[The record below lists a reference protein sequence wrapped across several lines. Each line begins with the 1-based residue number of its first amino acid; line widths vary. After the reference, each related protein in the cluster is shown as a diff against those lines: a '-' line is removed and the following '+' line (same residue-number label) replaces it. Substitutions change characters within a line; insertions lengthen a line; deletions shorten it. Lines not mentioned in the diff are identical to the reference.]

1 MKADLSTSGRPLVEL
16 RGISK
21 RYGELLA
28 NDAIDL
34 SIRPGEIHALL
45 GENGAGKST
54 LVKILYGVV
63 EPSAGEIF
71 WEGQPVIISSP
82 VEARALGIGMVFQ
95 HFSLFDEL
103 TVAENIAVALPEE
116 WTLDGVRKRLG
127 DISRNYGLALDAD
140 RAVWTLSAG
149 ERQRIEIVRCLLQ
162 GPRLLIL
169 DEPTSVLTPQE
180 AEHLFVTLDK
190 LSAEGVSLLY
200 ISHKLEEVRRLCQTA
215 TILRAGR
222 TVASIDP
229 RSKSAREIAALMVG
243 NEVGEV
249 RSTVPHRPGAEMLK
263 VDDLSLAAGSLH
275 GISLSRINLVA
286 HAGEVVGIAGVAGN
300 GQSEL
305 FAALSGERV
314 GESDSVIVM
323 AGRPCGTSGIDARR
337 RLGAAFVPEE
347 RLGHAAAPTH
357 SLSENTLISHA
368 AAEVSRAGFIL
379 ARAARRFAQR
389 IIQSFDV
396 RMSESDPQARKLSGG
411 NLQKF
416 VIGREMIRKPA
427 LLIVDQPTWGVDAG
441 AARLIRQSL
450 VDLASAGSAVIV
462 ISQDLDE
469 LFEIA
474 DRLAVIHQGKLSPLK
489 PVSEWTKES
498 IGLEMLG
505 VAGKSR
511 EAVDAV

>member
-1 MKADLSTSGRPLVEL
+1 MKADPPSSGQPLVEL

-63 EPSAGEIF
+63 EPSGGEIV
-71 WEGQPVIISSP
+71 WEGGPVTISSP

-103 TVAENIAVALPEE
+103 TVAENIAVALSDE
-116 WTLDGVRKRLG
+116 WTLDAVRRRLG
-127 DISRNYGLALDAD
+127 DISHNYGLALEAD

-190 LSAEGVSLLY
+190 LSAEGVSILY
-200 ISHKLEEVRRLCQTA
+200 ISHKLEEVRRLCQKA

-222 TVASIDP
+222 TVADIDP
-229 RSKSAREIAALMVG
+229 RAKSAREIAALMVG

-249 RSTVPHRPGAEMLK
+249 RSTVPHRPGVEMLR
-263 VDDLSLAAGSLH
+263 VDRLSVPAPSLH
-275 GISLSRINLVA
+275 GVALSNIDLVA
-286 HAGEVVGIAGVAGN
+286 HAGEVVGIAGIAGN

-305 FAALSGERV
+305 FAVLSGERIV
-314 GESDSVIVM
+314 DRDNAIVIGSR
-323 AGRPCGTSGIDARR
+323 ACGTLGIDARR
-337 RLGAAFVPEE
+337 RLGSAFVPEE

-379 ARAARRFAQR
+379 VRAARRFAQS
-389 IIQSFDV
+389 IVQSFDV
-396 RMSESDPQARKLSGG
+396 RMSEADPQARKLSGG

-441 AARLIRQSL
+441 AARLIRQAL
-450 VDLASAGSAVIV
+450 VDLATEGSAVV
-462 ISQDLDE
+462 VVSQDLDE

-474 DRLAVIHQGKLSPLK
+474 DRMAVIHQGKLSPLK

-498 IGLEMLG
+498 VGLEMLG
-505 VAGKSR
+505 AAETSR
-511 EAVDAV
+511 EAIHAV

>member
-1 MKADLSTSGRPLVEL
+1 MKADLSSSGRPLVEL

-71 WEGQPVIISSP
+71 WEGQPVTISSP

-103 TVAENIAVALPEE
+103 TVAENIAVALSDE
-116 WTLDGVRKRLG
+116 WTLDAVRRRLG

-162 GPRLLIL
+162 SPRLLIL

-190 LSAEGVSLLY
+190 LSAEGVLDPL
-200 ISHKLEEVRRLCQTA
+200 HLAQARRGPPPLPD
-215 TILRAGR
+215 RHHPAGR
-222 TVASIDP
+222 ADVVATIDP
-229 RSKSAREIAALMVG
+229 RAKSAREIAALMVG

-263 VDDLSLAAGSLH
+263 VDDLSARGGFPARDFALPH
-275 GISLSRINLVA
+275 QSR
-286 HAGEVVGIAGVAGN
+286 G
-300 GQSEL
+300 
-305 FAALSGERV
+305 
-314 GESDSVIVM
+314 
-323 AGRPCGTSGIDARR
+323 PCGRGRGNRR
-337 RLGAAFVPEE
+337 RRRE
-347 RLGHAAAPTH
+347 RT
-357 SLSENTLISHA
+357 ERI
-368 AAEVSRAGFIL
+368 VRRAV
-379 ARAARRFAQR
+379 RRTRWQNRTA
-389 IIQSFDV
+389 
-396 RMSESDPQARKLSGG
+396 
-411 NLQKF
+411 
-416 VIGREMIRKPA
+416 
-427 LLIVDQPTWGVDAG
+427 
-441 AARLIRQSL
+441 
-450 VDLASAGSAVIV
+450 
-462 ISQDLDE
+462 
-469 LFEIA
+469 
-474 DRLAVIHQGKLSPLK
+474 
-489 PVSEWTKES
+489 
-498 IGLEMLG
+498 
-505 VAGKSR
+505 
-511 EAVDAV
+511 